1 MKLTKIRI
9 RNWQTFSEITLH
21 CKDFL
26 IFTGASD
33 TGKSSFMK
41 AILSFFRVRNLRESD
56 IRNIDFPL
64 EIIGDFFDVRGNFQL
79 KLFKKKEEEV
89 QYWIR
94 YSAEWKVLE
103 EKELQELLS
112 PVSIFYIPSIVED
125 GQMDYLLEKLFQNI
139 KLKEYQH
146 YWTEYQEARK
156 TKKSQGFYRHLFL
169 HFLLEVARREE
180 KNNFWGNAML
190 LWEEPEFYLNP
201 QEERACYEKLLEHS
215 KLGLNIIV
223 STNSS
228 RFIDLEQY
236 QSICVFRK
244 LEDETRVYQYL
255 GNLFSGDEVME
266 FNMNYWINPDRSE
279 LFFAKKVILVE
290 GQTDKIVLSYLSRKL
305 GVYSYDYSIIECGSK
320 STIPQFI
327 RLLNAF
333 KIPYVV
339 VYDKDNHKWRNPT
352 EIFNSNQKN
361 RSIQKMV
368 HKKFGSYVEFEND
381 IEEEIYNENRE
392 RKNYKNKPFYALET
406 VMQAEYRLPKKL
418 REKIYKIFQ

>member
-1 MKLTKIRI
+1 MKLAKIRI
-9 RNWQTFSEITLH
+9 KNWQTFSEMTLH

-33 TGKSSFMK
+33 TGKSSLMK
-41 AILSFFRVRNLRESD
+41 AILSFFQVRNLRESD
-56 IRNIDFPL
+56 IRNRELPL
-64 EIIGDFFDVRGNFQL
+64 EIIGDFCDKRGNFQVKFL
-79 KLFKKKEEEV
+79 KKKEREI
-89 QYWIR
+89 QYFIR
-94 YSAEWKVLE
+94 YSAEWRKLE
-103 EKELQELLS
+103 EKEFQELLS
-112 PVSIFYIPSIVED
+112 SISVFYIPSIAED
-125 GQMDYLLEKLFQNI
+125 GQMDYLLERVFQNP
-139 KLKEYQH
+139 KLKEYKH
-146 YWTEYQEARK
+146 YWNEYQEARK
-156 TKKSQGFYRHLFL
+156 SRKSHGFYRHLFL
-169 HFLLEVARREE
+169 RFLFEVAGREE
-180 KNNFWGNAML
+180 KNNFWENSIL

-236 QSICVFRK
+236 QSICVFRR
-244 LEDETRVYQYL
+244 LRNETRVYQYL

-290 GQTDKIVLSYLSRKL
+290 GQTDKIILSYLSKKL
-305 GVYSYDYSIIECGSK
+305 GVYSYDDSIIECGSK

-333 KIPYVV
+333 KIPYVA
-339 VYDKDNHKWRNPT
+339 VYDKDNHAWRNPT

-368 HKKFGSYVEFEND
+368 HKKFGSYVELEND

-392 RKNYKNKPFYALET
+392 RKNYKNKPFYALEK
-406 VMQAEYRLPKKL
+406 VMQEGYRLPKKL
-418 REKIYKIFQ
+418 REKIYKIFE

>member
-1 MKLTKIRI
+1 MKLAKIRI
-9 RNWQTFSEITLH
+9 KNWQTFSEMTLH

-33 TGKSSFMK
+33 TGKSSLMK
-41 AILSFFRVRNLRESD
+41 AILSFFQVRNLRESD
-56 IRNIDFPL
+56 IRNRELPL
-64 EIIGDFFDVRGNFQL
+64 EIIGDFCDKRGNFQVKFL
-79 KLFKKKEEEV
+79 KKKEREI
-89 QYWIR
+89 QYFIR
-94 YSAEWKVLE
+94 YSAEWRKLE
-103 EKELQELLS
+103 EKEFQELLS
-112 PVSIFYIPSIVED
+112 FISVFYIPSIAED
-125 GQMDYLLEKLFQNI
+125 GQMDYLLERVFQNP
-139 KLKEYQH
+139 KLKEYKH
-146 YWTEYQEARK
+146 YWNEYQEARK
-156 TKKSQGFYRHLFL
+156 SRKSHGFYRHLFL
-169 HFLLEVARREE
+169 RFLFEVAGREE
-180 KNNFWGNAML
+180 KNNFWENSIL

-236 QSICVFRK
+236 QSICVFRR
-244 LEDETRVYQYL
+244 LRNETRVYQYL

-290 GQTDKIVLSYLSRKL
+290 GQTDKIILSYLSKKL
-305 GVYSYDYSIIECGSK
+305 GVYSYDDSIIECGSK

-333 KIPYVV
+333 KIPYVA
-339 VYDKDNHKWRNPT
+339 VYDKDNHAWRNPT

-368 HKKFGSYVEFEND
+368 HKKFGSYVELEND

-392 RKNYKNKPFYALET
+392 RKNYKNKPFYALEK
-406 VMQAEYRLPKKL
+406 VMQEGYRLPKRL
-418 REKIYKIFQ
+418 REKIYKIFE

>member
-1 MKLTKIRI
+1 MKLAKIRI
-9 RNWQTFSEITLH
+9 KNWQTFSEMTLH

-33 TGKSSFMK
+33 TGKSSLMK
-41 AILSFFRVRNLRESD
+41 AILSFFQVRNLRESD
-56 IRNIDFPL
+56 IRNRELPL
-64 EIIGDFFDVRGNFQL
+64 EIIGDFCDKRGNFQVKFL
-79 KLFKKKEEEV
+79 KKKEREI
-89 QYWIR
+89 QYFIR
-94 YSAEWKVLE
+94 YSAEWRKLE
-103 EKELQELLS
+103 EKEFQELLS
-112 PVSIFYIPSIVED
+112 SISVFYIPSIAED
-125 GQMDYLLEKLFQNI
+125 GQMDYLLERVFQNP
-139 KLKEYQH
+139 KLKEYKH
-146 YWTEYQEARK
+146 YWNEYQEARK
-156 TKKSQGFYRHLFL
+156 SRKSHGFYRHLFL
-169 HFLLEVARREE
+169 RFLFEVAGREE
-180 KNNFWGNAML
+180 KNNFWENSIL

-236 QSICVFRK
+236 QSICVFRR
-244 LEDETRVYQYL
+244 LRNETRVYQYL

-290 GQTDKIVLSYLSRKL
+290 GQTDKIILSYLSKKL
-305 GVYSYDYSIIECGSK
+305 GVYSYDDSIIECGSK

-333 KIPYVV
+333 KIPYVT
-339 VYDKDNHKWRNPT
+339 VYDKDNHAWRNST

-368 HKKFGSYVEFEND
+368 HKKFGSYVELEND

-392 RKNYKNKPFYALET
+392 RKNYKNKPFYALEK
-406 VMQAEYRLPKKL
+406 VMQEGYRLPKRL
-418 REKIYKIFQ
+418 REKIYKIFE